1 MKSLRC
7 NSTIIRIE
15 LMRRLENGIV
25 FERLISPLNDSL
37 TLERHCANSDDYIV
51 WCKERVLLNG
61 GLP

>member
-1 MKSLRC
+1 
-7 NSTIIRIE
+7 
-15 LMRRLENGIV
+15 MRRLENGIV